1 MVSIATDRM
10 VERDELLAFV
20 RERHHGVLLTLRRD
34 GRPQASLVTMG
45 LDERN
50 GAAAVVVGSY
60 PDRAKALN
68 LRRNSQAWMVVMSDA
83 WNGEWVQLECR
94 GEVLDLPEAMEG
106 LVEYFRVISGEH
118 SDWDEYRA
126 AMSHQDKVLMRL
138 HIDSW
143 GPISKGGFPA
153 RLVED

>member
-1 MVSIATDRM
+1 MVSIATDRV
-10 VERDELLAFV
+10 VERAELVEFV

-45 LDERN
+45 LDPQ
-50 GAAAVVVGSY
+50 GDAVLVSSY
-60 PDRAKALN
+60 PDRAKSLN
-68 LRRNSQAWMVVMSDA
+68 LRRNSQTWVVVMSDA

-94 GEVLDLPEAMEG
+94 GEVVDLPDALDG

-118 SDWDEYRA
+118 PDWDEYRE
-126 AMSHQDKVLMRL
+126 AMTRQDKVLLRL
-138 HIDSW
+138 HIENW

-153 RLVED
+153 RLVEE

>member
-1 MVSIATDRM
+1 MVSIATDRV
-10 VERDELLAFV
+10 VERAELLEFV

-45 LDERN
+45 LDPQ
-50 GAAAVVVGSY
+50 GDAVLVSSY
-60 PDRAKALN
+60 PDRAKSLN
-68 LRRNSQAWMVVMSDA
+68 LRRNSQAWVVVMSDA

-94 GEVLDLPEAMEG
+94 GEVVDLPDALDG

-118 SDWDEYRA
+118 SDWDEYRE
-126 AMSHQDKVLMRL
+126 AMTRQDKVLLRL
-138 HIDSW
+138 YIETW

-153 RLVED
+153 RLVEE

>member
-1 MVSIATDRM
+1 MVTIATDRM
-10 VERDELLAFV
+10 VDRDELLQFV

-45 LDERN
+45 VDEI
-50 GAAAVVVGSY
+50 GEAVLVSSY

-68 LRRNSQAWMVVMSDA
+68 LRRNDHAWMIVMSDA

-94 GEVLDLPEAMEG
+94 AEVVDLPEAMDG

-118 SDWDEYRA
+118 SDWDDYRD
-126 AMSHQDKVLMRL
+126 AMYRQGKVLLRL

-153 RLVED
+153 RLVEG

>member
-1 MVSIATDRM
+1 MPSIATDRI
-10 VERDELLAFV
+10 VERAELQAFV

-45 LDERN
+45 LSAD
-50 GAAAVVVGSY
+50 GDAVLVSSY
-60 PDRAKALN
+60 PDRAKSLN
-68 LRRNSQAWMVVMSDA
+68 LRRNSQAWVVVMSDA

-94 GEVLDLPEAMEG
+94 GEVVDLPEAMDG

-118 SDWDEYRA
+118 ADWDEYRE
-126 AMSHQDKVLMRL
+126 AMTHQDKVLLRL
-138 HIDSW
+138 HIETW

-153 RLVED
+153 RLVQD

>member
-1 MVSIATDRM
+1 MASIATDRI

-45 LDERN
+45 LDES
-50 GAAAVVVGSY
+50 GTAVLVSSY
-60 PDRAKALN
+60 PDRAKSLN
-68 LRRNSQAWMVVMSDA
+68 LRRNSQAWVIVMSDA
-83 WNGEWVQLECR
+83 WAGEWVQLECR
-94 GEVLDLPEAMEG
+94 AEVVDLPEAMDG

-118 SDWDEYRA
+118 SDWDDYRA
-126 AMSHQDKVLMRL
+126 AMTRQGKVLLRV
-138 HIDSW
+138 HIESW

-153 RLVED
+153 RLVDE

>member
-1 MVSIATDRM
+1 MVSIATDRI
-10 VERDELLAFV
+10 VERAELLEFV

-45 LDERN
+45 LDEA
-50 GAAAVVVGSY
+50 GDAVLVSSY
-60 PDRAKALN
+60 PDRAKSLN
-68 LRRNSQAWMVVMSDA
+68 LRRSAQAWVVVMSDA

-94 GEVLDLPEAMEG
+94 GEVEDLPDAMDG

-118 SDWDEYRA
+118 SDWDAYRG
-126 AMSHQDKVLMRL
+126 AMSRHGKVLLRL
-138 HIDSW
+138 HIERW

-153 RLVED
+153 RLAGD